1 VTLDDRATSSIE
13 AARPG
18 TRNSRLLSLALE
30 GFSGFMGQTDRMRSA
45 LADLIEIGD
54 PTASTGAAR
63 LAAQLDAV
71 EPSITF
77 IGQVKAGKT
86 SLINAMAGW
95 PGLLPSDVNPWTSV
109 VTSIHLSPAMSSVAT
124 GATFRFF
131 DQDEWSRL
139 IDKGGRLGELA
150 SRAGAQEEMEKVRRQ
165 VERMREK
172 SQGRLGRRFEM
183 LLGQEHRYGTFDE
196 GLVERYV
203 CLGDDFEEDDA
214 GARFEAKGR
223 FADITKSADL
233 FVDHAEVPL
242 KFCLRDTPGVN
253 DTFLMR
259 EQITIGAIR
268 DSRTCVLVLSAHQ
281 ALSTVD
287 MALIRLISNVKAR
300 EVIIFVNRIDELP
313 DPASQIAEIRDS
325 IRATLK
331 KQDGPADAP
340 ILFGSAVWASHAL
353 SGTIP
358 DMPDGS
364 LAALRRLALA
374 ETGTDPGEMPD
385 PERTWALS
393 GVPALYRAIAD
404 RVEEGVGREA
414 LDRVARSAGN
424 LARGVGAAQ
433 RSVGLAV
440 ANGQSFEL
448 DLPRIE
454 RRIAEIEQATRAEI
468 DRAFTSQLDA
478 FGVRLDRA
486 HHSFLDRATAAL
498 IDHLEKYGEGA
509 VWSYEPTGLRML
521 LRSACQVF
529 GARIQA
535 DARKS
540 LETAAHRIAATY
552 RDAFRLGE
560 DFAIDAPDAPR
571 INPPVAIAQTIAL
584 DIKGT
589 WWRRWWL
596 KRRGYRSFAKEFYK
610 MIMEETSPMIDELR
624 QDHAETIRANLL
636 TTLDGFLDEQ
646 REVLVALAGKGCITS
661 AEVNAALGLEDRS
674 ERLRQIES
682 TVATMRQ
689 QAA

>member
-1 VTLDDRATSSIE
+1 VTLDDRANSSIE
-13 AARPG
+13 AARPA
-18 TRNSRLLSLALE
+18 TRNPQLLALALT
-30 GFSGFMGQTDRMRSA
+30 GFDRFMGQMERMRNA
-45 LADLIEIGD
+45 LADLSAIGD
-54 PTASTGAAR
+54 ATAARGAER

-71 EPSITF
+71 APAITF

-86 SLINAMAGW
+86 SLINAMSGW
-95 PGLLPSDVNPWTSV
+95 PGLLPADVNPWTSV
-109 VTSIHLSPAMSSVAT
+109 VTSIHLSPAQDSVAT

-139 IDKGGRLGELA
+139 IEKGGRLGELA

-203 CLGDDFEEDDA
+203 CLGDDFEDDDA
-214 GARFEAKGR
+214 GARFVARGR

-233 FVDHAEVPL
+233 FVDHAHVPL

-300 EVIIFVNRIDELP
+300 EVIIFVNRIDELADP
-313 DPASQIAEIRDS
+313 DGQTAEIRDS

-331 KQDGPADAP
+331 KQNGPTDVP

-353 SGTIP
+353 CGTLSE
-358 DMPDGS
+358 MTEAS
-364 LAALRRLALA
+364 LAALQRLDAA
-374 ETGTDPGEMPD
+374 RSGAAAGTAPD
-385 PERTWALS
+385 PERAWALS
-393 GVPALYRAIAD
+393 GVPELYRAIAE
-404 RVEEGVGREA
+404 RVEEGVGYEA

-433 RSVGLAV
+433 RSA
-440 ANGQSFEL
+440 GQATAQGQRIAI
-448 DLPRIE
+448 DLPRI
-454 RRIAEIEQATRAEI
+454 RRSVDAIEQAAREEI
-468 DRAFTSQLDA
+468 ERGFAAQLEA

-486 HHSFLDRATAAL
+486 HYSFLDRATAAL
-498 IDHLEKYGEGA
+498 IDHLEKHGESA

-529 GARIQA
+529 STRVQGASREALEQA
-535 DARKS
+535 AD
-540 LETAAHRIAATY
+540 RIAATY
-552 RDAFRLGE
+552 RDSLGLGE
-560 DFAIDAPDAPR
+560 DFALDPPEVPR

-596 KRRGYRSFAKEFYK
+596 KRRGYRSFAKEFYR
-610 MIMEETSPMIDELR
+610 MIMEETSPMVDDLR
-624 QDHAETIRANLL
+624 RDYAETIRDNLL
-636 TTLDGFLDEQ
+636 ATVDAFLGEQ
-646 REVLVALAGKGCITS
+646 REILVALAEKGSVTS
-661 AEVNAALGLEDRS
+661 QDVSAALGHEARS
-674 ERLRQIES
+674 ERLRQIET